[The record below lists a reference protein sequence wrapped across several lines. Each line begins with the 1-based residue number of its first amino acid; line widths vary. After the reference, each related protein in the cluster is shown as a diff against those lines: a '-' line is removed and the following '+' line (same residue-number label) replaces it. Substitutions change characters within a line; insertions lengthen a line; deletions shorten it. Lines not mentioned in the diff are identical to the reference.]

1 MKIPLKLMQE
11 GEKVGKELVNLTLE
25 IKPWRFLIIL
35 KFKEYVLNGD
45 FLIFEVN

>member
-25 IKPWRFLIIL
+25 LKSFLFSFELKPWRFLIIL
-35 KFKEYVLNGD
+35 KFKEYVG
-45 FLIFEVN
+45 